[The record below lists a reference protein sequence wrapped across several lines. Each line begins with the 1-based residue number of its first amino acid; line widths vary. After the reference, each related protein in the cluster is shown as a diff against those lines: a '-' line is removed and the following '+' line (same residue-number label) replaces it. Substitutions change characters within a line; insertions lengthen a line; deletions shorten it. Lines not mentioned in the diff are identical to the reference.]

1 MQQARSTT
9 KEIRD
14 KTGPKQSRSARKQ
27 VHNKTIGTDSH
38 RITQTRKSQETLTSP
53 RAKQSAAK
61 EQLVRG
67 EVSKSQW
74 RRNRWQIN

>member
-1 MQQARSTT
+1 MDAADQ
-9 KEIRD
+9 IRD
-14 KTGPKQSRSARKQ
+14 KTDPQQNGSVTKQ
-27 VHNKTIGTDSH
+27 VREETIGTYGH
-38 RITQTRKSQETLTSP
+38 RIAQARESQETLTSP

-74 RRNRWQIN
+74 RRSQWQIN